1 MCGNPK
7 LREEILKKYAIIK
20 NLTNSN
26 GKLNSQERV
35 YMPNQMTLGVELEI
49 VGPASNYLYDISIN
63 GFSGDCDNT
72 IQDEKYPGIE
82 ITSPILEGNN
92 IDDALAVAEQL
103 TMLGEYTNKSCG
115 GHIHIGANYLEVRDD
130 FQKVNEEATKFTW
143 KSLLE
148 MWKSNEKI
156 MYKITNRAGEEH
168 RGIEFAKPIAPKIEE
183 MLAYDDTPMNAYDYK
198 KMIKKVQAEKEPYE
212 SERIFSINFTN
223 LNEGK
228 NTLEFRLANGTIEPS
243 ELKANIELFIAF
255 VDISKRIGIVRYKE
269 KNKSKLTKNEEELL
283 EKYKEI
289 CVEGNMSEEEQ
300 KDKLL
305 EMMFDSD
312 KSRIY
317 NERYEKSTFN
327 LEEEKQKLERE
338 SKATSNEYG
347 AQLSDEE
354 MQKLKEYKRNN
365 GIKEEVEF
373 DMDDLEELTAE
384 IPEERVKTFINYWI
398 NQIRRWRHNRR
409 VKESQK
415 PNEDDIER

>member
-198 KMIKKVQAEKEPYE
+198 KMIKKVQAEKEPY
-212 SERIFSINFTN
+212 
-223 LNEGK
+223 
-228 NTLEFRLANGTIEPS
+228 
-243 ELKANIELFIAF
+243 
-255 VDISKRIGIVRYKE
+255 
-269 KNKSKLTKNEEELL
+269 
-283 EKYKEI
+283 
-289 CVEGNMSEEEQ
+289 
-300 KDKLL
+300 
-305 EMMFDSD
+305 
-312 KSRIY
+312 
-317 NERYEKSTFN
+317 
-327 LEEEKQKLERE
+327 
-338 SKATSNEYG
+338 
-347 AQLSDEE
+347 
-354 MQKLKEYKRNN
+354 
-365 GIKEEVEF
+365 
-373 DMDDLEELTAE
+373 
-384 IPEERVKTFINYWI
+384 
-398 NQIRRWRHNRR
+398 
-409 VKESQK
+409 
-415 PNEDDIER
+415 